1 MGSKCKFYIVYLYL
15 MRIMI
20 INRSG
25 QGWGSKCFF
34 SIYRLLILVHV
45 YNLFFRAL
53 EILQEDAVVEL
64 MVKHVILDA
73 VIATKNLHII
83 HKI

>member
-1 MGSKCKFYIVYLYL
+1 MYI
-15 MRIMI
+15 
-20 INRSG
+20 
-25 QGWGSKCFF
+25 
-34 SIYRLLILVHV
+34 ILF
-45 YNLFFRAL
+45 LRAL
-53 EILQEDAVVEL
+53 EIFQEDAVVEL